1 MSDVDS
7 YLDLRH
13 ATQSRWDA
21 HQLELA
27 QKVVVPG
34 MGMITLN
41 EHIGASVEK
50 ISDFLVSTVALN
62 LISTVMTLDPQQ
74 QWRDIEQQVLRLL
87 GRVTVENGDLHGGTI
102 GHSFVRIDRLCWAPC
117 CGRSRT
123 LSSRS

>member
-34 MGMITLN
+34 MGTITLN
-41 EHIGASVEK
+41 EHVGASVEK
-50 ISDFLVSTVALN
+50 ILDLVGTVALN

-87 GRVTVENGDLHGGTI
+87 GRVTVENGACTAA
-102 GHSFVRIDRLCWAPC
+102 R
-117 CGRSRT
+117 
-123 LSSRS
+123 